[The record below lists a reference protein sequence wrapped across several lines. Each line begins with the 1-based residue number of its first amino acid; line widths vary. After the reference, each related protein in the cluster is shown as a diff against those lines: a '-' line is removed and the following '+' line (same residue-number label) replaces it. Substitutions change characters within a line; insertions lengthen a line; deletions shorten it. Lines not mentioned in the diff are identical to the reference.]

1 MEDKTAVDIVIPIY
15 NGYEDL
21 KRCIPSVIQ
30 QTDLSKHRL
39 IMIDDCSPDER
50 IAPYLD
56 SFAGEQN
63 VTVLHNEKN
72 LGFSGNVNIG
82 FSMSEDRDV
91 ILLNADTIVTG
102 KWVEKLAA
110 CAARD
115 PWIGTVTPLSNS
127 ATLCSVPI
135 FCRDNEI
142 PDGFTVDS
150 YAALVERCSLHRYP
164 RITVSVGFCMYVK
177 RRLIREIGG
186 FDAETFGRGYGEE
199 NDFCNRAEQ
208 AGYYQV
214 MCDDT
219 FIYHKGT
226 ASFDTEEKQALLKE
240 HEAVLEERYPEQMQ
254 KNRVYCQENPDQEI
268 RDNLI
273 LHTKLNNGKKNLFY
287 LLHLDFSEEA
297 MHNVGGT
304 QMHVRELTEYLRSD
318 YNIFVAARDG
328 QFLNVRAYTDQDS
341 VLLRFEIGEAPDYP
355 TTGDARLRTIYEQ
368 ILRAFSID
376 LVHVHHTQD
385 VSLEIFGAAKELG
398 IPVIATIHDYYAACP
413 TILLLDEHGQF
424 CRPLLE
430 NMTEEEQ
437 AEHCRECLRQK
448 KSIYPGTDFLKLW
461 RDRYRE
467 ALESCR
473 ELIFP
478 SESARDI
485 FLGIYPELAEKAVV
499 IAHGEDRPECGELQR
514 GSIEK
519 AGRSAE
525 LKIRLDSVN
534 ESGPDMNH
542 INGWA
547 YQQGL
552 SSADTEIYVRVT
564 DAAGNSETILAPR
577 EPRPDIVD
585 AFGDPDAR
593 MSGFNLRLHSEVLR
607 DGPIRIEVFVK
618 NQGQFYTDGQ
628 VFKSEYHRRFGKG
641 GRLNVAFLG
650 GVVWQKGADAAREM
664 IRREKEKINWFVFG
678 EIGDE
683 GMKEIH
689 QDNCFFS
696 ARYKKEE
703 LPALFADNAIDLVCI
718 LPIWP
723 ETFSYTVSEAWMNGI
738 PIVGTDIGAVGER
751 IRETDGGWLVPV
763 GEDPDKILELLYH
776 IQQNPGEYQ
785 KKKENVQKINQKT
798 VKEMCEEYRSLYD
811 RLMKENTDES
821 RETIRDTAD
830 YEFIFQALALGDPS
844 VGGRGAAGERNRLK
858 NENMALR
865 ASIEVMQGT
874 TSYRLA
880 KKISEINIPFKEE
893 VKKAARRL
901 SKKQ

>member
-1 MEDKTAVDIVIPIY
+1 MEDKMAVDIVIPIY

-21 KRCIPSVIQ
+21 QRCIPSVKQ
-30 QTDLSKHRL
+30 HTDLTVHRL
-39 IMIDDCSPDER
+39 ILIDDCSPDER

-56 SFAGEQN
+56 GFAGEQN
-63 VTVLHNEKN
+63 VRVLHNEKN
-72 LGFSGNVNIG
+72 LGFSGSVNIG
-82 FSMSEDRDV
+82 LSMSGDRDV
-91 ILLNADTIVTG
+91 ILLNADTIVTEN
-102 KWVEKLAA
+102 WVEKLTA

-127 ATLCSVPI
+127 ATLCSIPV

-150 YAALVERCSLHRYP
+150 YAALIERCSLHRYP
-164 RITVSVGFCMYVK
+164 RITVAVGFCMYVK
-177 RRLIREIGG
+177 RRVIREVGG

-199 NDFCNRAEQ
+199 NDFCNRVEQ

-219 FIYHKGT
+219 FIYHRGT

-240 HEAVLEERYPEQMQ
+240 HESILEERYPGQMQ
-254 KNRVYCQENPDQEI
+254 KNRVYCATNPDQEI

-304 QMHVRELTEYLRSD
+304 QMHVRELTEYLRQD

-341 VLLRFEIGEAPDYP
+341 VLLRFEIGEAPAFP
-355 TTGDARLRTIYEQ
+355 TTGDAMLRGIYEQ

-376 LVHVHHTQD
+376 LIHVHHTQD
-385 VSLEIFGAAKELG
+385 VSLEIFEVAKELG

-413 TILLLDEHGQF
+413 TILLLDQDRKF
-424 CRPLLE
+424 CRPLLK

-437 AEHCRECLRQK
+437 AAHCRECLWQK

-461 RDRYRE
+461 RGRYKE

-473 ELIFP
+473 KLIFP

-485 FLGIYPELAEKAVV
+485 LLEIYPELAEKSVV
-499 IAHGEDRPECGELQR
+499 IRHGEDCPKNGELQR
-514 GSIEK
+514 GSVEN
-519 AGRSAE
+519 AVRTAE

-534 ESGPDMNH
+534 DSGPDMNH
-542 INGWA
+542 IYGWA
-547 YQQGL
+547 YQPGL
-552 SSADTEIYVRVT
+552 SAGSKIYVRVT
-564 DAAGNSETILAPR
+564 DSAGNSETILAPR
-577 EPRPDIVD
+577 EPRVDIVD
-585 AFGDPDAR
+585 AFGDPDAL
-593 MSGFNLRLHSEVLR
+593 MSGFNLRLHSEILR

-618 NQGQFYTDGQ
+618 DQERFYTDGQ
-628 VFKSEYHRRFGKG
+628 VFKAEYHRRFGKE

-650 GVVWQKGADAAREM
+650 GVVWQKGADTAREM
-664 IRREKEKINWFVFG
+664 IQRERERINWFVFG

-683 GMKEIH
+683 GMQEIH

-723 ETFSYTVSEAWMNGI
+723 ETFSYTVSEAWMNGL

-751 IRETDGGWLVPV
+751 IRETGGGWLVPA
-763 GEDPDKILELLYH
+763 GEDPDKILELLYK
-776 IQQNPGEYQ
+776 IQQDPEEYQ
-785 KKKENVQKINQKT
+785 EKIKNVQKIRQKT
-798 VKEMCEEYRSLYD
+798 VREMCEEYHGLYE
-811 RLMKENTDES
+811 RLMREDANES
-821 RETIRDTAD
+821 REAIRDTAD

-844 VGGRGAAGERNRLK
+844 VGGHGAAGERNRLK
-858 NENMALR
+858 NENTALR

-880 KKISEINIPFKEE
+880 RKISEMNLPFKETA
-893 VKKAARRL
+893 KKVARRVI
-901 SKKQ
+901 KKQ